1 MSLIPKLA
9 LRNLLGGGLRTWLN
23 VIVLSF
29 SFFTIIFM
37 QGFLKGM
44 YEQLSVAV
52 VDAEYGGGQYWQ
64 ENYDPYDPFKLQD
77 SHGEVAEALSPVID
91 DGKAA
96 PVLIIQGSIYPEG
109 RMLPVLLK
117 GIDPAQQV
125 LALPTEAL
133 GMADIDLPI
142 LIGNRMAKNTG
153 LALDDY
159 VTVQWRD
166 VNGTFDAIDARIVQ
180 VMNTSVPTVD
190 NGQIWVP
197 LARLQELT
205 GMKNEATLI
214 VVDQEIENPVAV
226 NGWTFKTQDY
236 LLTDILEMVKTKSV
250 GSSIMYIV
258 LLSLAMLAIFDTQVL
273 SIFRRRK
280 EIGTLISL
288 GFTRLKVIQLFTLEG
303 ALNGVLA
310 AILAA
315 IYGYPLLSG
324 IAKNGWAMSEISDSY
339 GFALGNRLFP
349 TYSAGLVFGSAV
361 IVLIVT
367 TIVSYLPT
375 RRIAKLKPTD
385 ALRGKLS

>member
-1 MSLIPKLA
+1 
-9 LRNLLGGGLRTWLN
+9 
-23 VIVLSF
+23 
-29 SFFTIIFM
+29 
-37 QGFLKGM
+37 M

-77 SHGEVAEALSPVID
+77 SHGEVADALSSAIEG
-91 DGKAA
+91 GKAA
-96 PVLIIQGSIYPEG
+96 ALLVIQGSIYPEG
-109 RMLPVLLK
+109 RMLPVLIK

-125 LALPTEAL
+125 LALPTHAL
-133 GMADIDLPI
+133 NLTDIDLPV
-142 LIGNRMAKNTG
+142 LIGSRMARNTG
-153 LALDDY
+153 MKLDDY

-166 VNGTFDAIDARIVQ
+166 VNGMFDAIDARIVQ
-180 VMNTSVPTVD
+180 VMKTSVPTVD

-205 GMKNEATLI
+205 GMENEATLI
-214 VVDQEIENPVAV
+214 VVGQEFENPVPV
-226 NGWTFKTQDY
+226 SGWTFKTQEY
-236 LLTDILEMVKTKSV
+236 LLTDIVEMVKTKSV

-303 ALNGVLA
+303 ALNGIFA
-310 AILAA
+310 AILTA
-315 IYGYPLLSG
+315 IYGYPLLSS
-324 IAKNGWAMSEISDSY
+324 IAKNGWPMAEISDSY

-349 TYSAGLVFGSAV
+349 TYSAGLVLGSVV

-367 TIVSYLPT
+367 TVVSYLPT